1 MNEPEQQEAGGTL
14 WDAPNQQ
21 VVRDDASA
29 PWEEGTGGSPD
40 EPVAEAKRPAG
51 DGETFRLD
59 EMTKDE
65 LLAYAQQ
72 LGVKPANAAMTKD
85 ELRAGV
91 DAKLNEPPR
100 QDKDEGGV
108 R

>member
-1 MNEPEQQEAGGTL
+1 MSKPEQQDAVGGTQ

-29 PWEEGTGGSPD
+29 PWEEGTGG
-40 EPVAEAKRPAG
+40 
-51 DGETFRLD
+51 ETTPPGTTTTRSRNVSLD

-65 LLAYAQQ
+65 LLEYAQQ
-72 LGVKPANAAMTKD
+72 LGVSPANAGMTKD

-91 DAKLNEPPR
+91 DAK
-100 QDKDEGGV
+100 QAEGG
-108 R
+108 